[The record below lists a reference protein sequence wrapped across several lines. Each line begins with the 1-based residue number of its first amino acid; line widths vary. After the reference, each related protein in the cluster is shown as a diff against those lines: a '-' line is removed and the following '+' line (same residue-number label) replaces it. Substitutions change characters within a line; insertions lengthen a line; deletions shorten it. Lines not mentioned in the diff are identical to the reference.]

1 MAQEVTVTCPKDA
14 RFEGDLEGCGHTFTQ
29 EPDDEGYFDC
39 PECGMFFNAEG
50 LRDTP
55 PTVDNALNA
64 CITYVIHGDADFSR
78 MNSGLVKYF
87 KEKVDALKKEAP
99 DAN

>member
-14 RFEGDLEGCGHTFTQ
+14 RFKGDLEGCGHTFTQ

-50 LRDTP
+50 
-55 PTVDNALNA
+55 
-64 CITYVIHGDADFSR
+64 
-78 MNSGLVKYF
+78 M
-87 KEKVDALKKEAP
+87 KKEAP